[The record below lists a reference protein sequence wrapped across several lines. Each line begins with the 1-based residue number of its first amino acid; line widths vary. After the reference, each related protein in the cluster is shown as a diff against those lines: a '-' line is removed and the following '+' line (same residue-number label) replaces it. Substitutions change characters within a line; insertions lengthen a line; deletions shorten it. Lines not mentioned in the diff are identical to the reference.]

1 MNEGVFR
8 KDQKYARTVTENESK
23 VQTVKEPWIPSY
35 RLLLVELYSLKQSE
49 KWQTAGSEWW
59 QSMRTKR

>member
-35 RLLLVELYSLKQSE
+35 RLCTCRTIFPKTIRKMANSR
-49 KWQTAGSEWW
+49 EW
-59 QSMRTKR
+59 MVAKYED

>member
-23 VQTVKEPWIPSY
+23 VQTAKEP
-35 RLLLVELYSLKQSE
+35 
-49 KWQTAGSEWW
+49 
-59 QSMRTKR
+59 